1 MEEFVVVKKTTNVI
15 HSYDAKLKKM
25 ARGLK
30 TMVCFTYSHF
40 SNKREVTLTDFE
52 KFHPPQKKIHPPRLL
67 IS

>member
-30 TMVCFTYSHF
+30 TMHTA
-40 SNKREVTLTDFE
+40 
-52 KFHPPQKKIHPPRLL
+52 
-67 IS
+67 